1 MMGTLGNALKKDS
14 NSGRTTFE
22 REEGSRGIEH
32 DYLAHFHIG
41 VTGDTIVVTEVGP
54 AHQWGR
60 RSACYQVR

>member
-41 VTGDTIVVTEVGP
+41 VTGDREGYGRGAGGVGE
-54 AHQWGR
+54 G
-60 RSACYQVR
+60 SAP